1 MDKILKVLITS
12 RLFKPTAASVAKVR
26 KLIIL
31 FKVRKVF
38 SGLTLILY
46 FTKLV
51 YNLCLGSI

>member
-46 FTKLV
+46 FTL
-51 YNLCLGSI
+51 NWFITCA